1 MNQIAKEMPFTRDK
15 SLEKQVGAARK
26 LLKRLDGDNFYSM
39 NSELCSFMGSLV
51 MWFSLCHIFSGYN
64 LTVYR
69 QRYQVELAYANCL
82 IAGASGGVGALLMKQ
97 LTNVQFWSGQG
108 DQSNKFKSSFDFAT

>member
-1 MNQIAKEMPFTRDK
+1 MPFTRDK

-26 LLKRLDGDNFYSM
+26 LLKRLDGDNFYAM
-39 NSELCSFMGSLV
+39 NSELCSFMGSLI

-82 IAGASGGVGALLMKQ
+82 IAGASGGVGALLAKQ